1 MGWNIPNPQP
11 MPSMKSLRLLLATA
25 GLTAALSLPSLA
37 GEPEPGYIDVGQ
49 LMASA
54 KGKFVEVNLS
64 TGMLKFAAKLAAR
77 QEPEAAELIGN
88 LKRIR
93 VNVVSLDDSNRKDTI
108 AQIESIRQKLEGQG
122 WTQMVTVREQ
132 EGGDNVDVHVKQ
144 RGEDVIEGLVVTVI
158 DRKGEAVF
166 VNIVGSISA
175 DQIAKVA
182 ENLDIEPLK
191 QLRVKIKREK
201 AKHKGDEA

>member
-1 MGWNIPNPQP
+1 
-11 MPSMKSLRLLLATA
+11 MKSLRSLVATA
-25 GLTAALSLPSLA
+25 GFSAVLCVASFAAES
-37 GEPEPGYIDVGQ
+37 EPGYVDVGQ

-93 VNVVSLDDSNRKDTI
+93 VNVVSLDDSNRKEAV
-108 AQIESIRQKLEGQG
+108 AQITSIRQKLEAQG

-132 EGGDNVDVHVKQ
+132 DGGDNVDIHVKQ
-144 RGEDVIEGLVVTVI
+144 HGDDIIEGLVVTVI
-158 DRKGEAVF
+158 DHKGEAVV
-166 VNIVGSISA
+166 VNIVGNISA
-175 DQIAKVA
+175 EQISKVA
-182 ENLDIEPLK
+182 ENLNIEPLK
-191 QLRVKIKREK
+191 QLRVKIKHDK
-201 AKHKGDEA
+201 AKNKDDEA